1 VADEANK
8 ASKRF
13 SNKGYKT
20 KPTVYEKLLNKK
32 KTASTEEAEKY
43 EIHIKNFK
51 NQFLYLLASLHKIV
65 EQEKNA
71 K

>member
-1 VADEANK
+1 MAISIEKKHAEIYAKVADEANK

-32 KTASTEEAEKY
+32 KFYFCASSRLV
-43 EIHIKNFK
+43 ILNF
-51 NQFLYLLASLHKIV
+51 LI
-65 EQEKNA
+65 
-71 K
+71 